1 MSLREET
8 LLWQFIDGECSPEE
22 AQQVCRMLE
31 TNQELQIAF
40 DKLLRMHEQL
50 QSLGNRGA
58 KSLKQMPPA
67 GPAGSAKSEESA
79 WATPYHQAI
88 LFGLCLLSIV
98 SIIRLIG
105 L

>member
-40 DKLLRMHEQL
+40 QKLMRLHQMM
-50 QSLGNRGA
+50 QSMGNKGSERPMSSFNETNIPSSNENGTNWSNHFHAAIILGI
-58 KSLKQMPPA
+58 SLLA
-67 GPAGSAKSEESA
+67 LTSAVR
-79 WATPYHQAI
+79 
-88 LFGLCLLSIV
+88 LFF
-98 SIIRLIG
+98 
-105 L
+105 